1 MQLDCAAMTQ
11 EIRHSND
18 SPAKSLRRRIARWFS
33 RRMTPQSAN
42 PGDLPEHIP
51 ARGIHRILVCRATK
65 TLGET
70 LLLSPLLQE
79 IEARFPGAE
88 VDIVS
93 GCGAA
98 PALFQR
104 FAQVRRVSVLPRSIA
119 KAPLRYRRILKE
131 LPAAKYD
138 LAIDPYLFSNSDR
151 LLVRFSQARFRIGF
165 DGAKKS
171 GHLTHA
177 LAEPHDEEH
186 AAKLPVYLLRKTLGT
201 AGDPASWS
209 YPELDLNLS
218 VAEREQG
225 REMLRAVV
233 GNDALARGTIGVYAF
248 ATGLKNYPRE
258 WWQRFL
264 ATLAARYP
272 EHIIVEIIPGFG
284 RSLLGDAYPAYFS
297 SDIRK
302 LGGVLANLSLYVSA
316 DCGIM
321 HLAAA
326 SGAPTVGIFSVTDI
340 PGWNVYGARNH
351 TIDASGL
358 DSEQAA
364 VATIAALGENGFTSV
379 TATPR

>member
-1 MQLDCAAMTQ
+1 MSQ

-18 SPAKSLRRRIARWFS
+18 SPAKSLRRRVARWFS
-33 RRMTPQSAN
+33 RRLSSQSTTAA
-42 PGDLPEHIP
+42 DLPQHVP

-70 LLLSPLLQE
+70 LLLSPLLRE

-131 LPAAKYD
+131 LRAAKYD

-151 LLVRFSQARFRIGF
+151 LLVRTSQARFRIGF
-165 DGAKKS
+165 DGARKS

-177 LAEPHDEEH
+177 LAEPRDEEH
-186 AAKLPVYLLRKTLGT
+186 AAKLPVYLLRKTMGVG
-201 AGDPASWS
+201 GDPAQWT
-209 YPELDLNLS
+209 YPELDLHLS

-225 REMLRAVV
+225 REALRALA
-233 GNDALARGTIGVYAF
+233 GNDARARGTIGVYAF
-248 ATGLKNYPRE
+248 ATGVKNYPRE

-272 EHIIVEIIPGFG
+272 DHTIVEIIPGFG

-302 LGGVLANLSLYVSA
+302 LGGVIGNLSFYVSA

-351 TIDASGL
+351 TIDAAGL
-358 DSEQAA
+358 DAEQAA
-364 VATIAALGENGFTSV
+364 VATIAALGEGGLSPA
-379 TATPR
+379 TAMPR